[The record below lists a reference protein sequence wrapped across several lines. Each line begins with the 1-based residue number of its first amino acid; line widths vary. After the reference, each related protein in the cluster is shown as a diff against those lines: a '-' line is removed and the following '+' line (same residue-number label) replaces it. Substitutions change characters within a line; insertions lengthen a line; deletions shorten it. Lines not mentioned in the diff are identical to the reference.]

1 MLSRIGNKWL
11 RWLAVLLLLLIAYL
25 IARTVTYTLLVTA
38 NAALIMAATA

>member
-25 IARTVTYTLLVTA
+25 IARTVTYTLLFTA